1 MIVPLVA
8 RQRNKEIAAGSADL
22 AARPGIADE
31 RRASLVRAA
40 YDIIAAEGFERLRTR
55 DVADRVGINVA
66 TLHYYFPT
74 KEALI
79 EAVALYLAALFQS
92 IGAQG
97 RAKTEEGLAL
107 DRIKREFADHD
118 YYQDSRS
125 EMITVMQEL
134 NLRAK
139 RDPQIRQ
146 ILEPMKEAW
155 RANVAAII
163 ATGIREGSI
172 RADLDPDS
180 AAGFIVMALWGMG
193 TLPLEAASRR
203 TVYRA
208 IEEFLAP
215 PAKAARTSQ
224 PTPT

>member
-1 MIVPLVA
+1 MAQLA
-8 RQRNKEIAAGSADL
+8 RRERNRDSAANASL

-55 DVADRVGINVA
+55 DVADRVGINVG

-79 EAVALYLAALFQS
+79 EAVALYLATLFQS

-139 RDPQIRQ
+139 RDPAIRQ
-146 ILEPMKEAW
+146 ILEPMKDAW
-155 RANVAAII
+155 RANVATII
-163 ATGIREGSI
+163 AAGVRDGSI
-172 RADLDPDS
+172 REDIDAAA
-180 AAGFIVMALWGMG
+180 AAGIIVMSLWGIG
-193 TLPLEAASRR
+193 TLPLEAEERQP
-203 TVYRA
+203 VYRA
-208 IEEFLAP
+208 IAEWLAP
-215 PAKAARTSQ
+215 RPRSAQSNSR
-224 PTPT
+224 

>member
-1 MIVPLVA
+1 MQAPA
-8 RQRNKEIAAGSADL
+8 RRRERHKETAANANL

-55 DVADRVGINVA
+55 DIADRVGINVA

-97 RAKTEEGLAL
+97 KAKTEEGLAL

-118 YYQDSRS
+118 YYQERRS

-139 RDPQIRQ
+139 RDPATRRIM
-146 ILEPMKEAW
+146 EPMKEAW
-155 RANVAAII
+155 RANIAAII
-163 ATGIREGSI
+163 AAGIRDGSI
-172 RADLDPDS
+172 RDDIETS
-180 AAGFIVMALWGMG
+180 AAAGVVVMALWGMG
-193 TLPLEAASRR
+193 TLPLDAEARR
-203 TVYRA
+203 PVYRA
-208 IEEFLAP
+208 VAEWLAP
-215 PAKAARTSQ
+215 RKRAAQSNSR
-224 PTPT
+224 